1 MPSTYSLISW
11 GTFSVFFGKWGHF
24 RGHDADISIQKP
36 DLKSD
41 LEGRGYSAP
50 TVLTSVFE
58 TDRGYSHP
66 TVSTAVSEAGRG
78 YNPPYF
84 CLYAFEVDLAKGLSK
99 RYICSK

>member
-1 MPSTYSLISW
+1 MPPTYSLISW

-41 LEGRGYSAP
+41 LEVRGYSAP

-58 TDRGYSHP
+58 TDRGY
-66 TVSTAVSEAGRG
+66 
-78 YNPPYF
+78 NPPYF
-84 CLYAFEVDLAKGLSK
+84 CLYAFEADLAKGLSK